1 MAYTGQVKWFNQ
13 ALQFGFIEYTGFS
26 QTHLET
32 LVSDLH
38 ASLKQSGILENLDA
52 DLRTRLEDV
61 VDNTEPSFPKELF
74 VHRVDIAKDD
84 ESDMALLLQGEDV
97 TYGVDK
103 DENQDPKKQ
112 YKAVNVRGVKGG
124 KTLCNN
130 QDAIKSLYKTL
141 WRRKRQRS
149 GGRGTGGPKSVNR
162 QSETQTE
169 ETEVGTKE

>member
-13 ALQFGFIEYTGFS
+13 ALQFGFIEHTGYS
-26 QTHLET
+26 QTHLEN

-38 ASLKQSGILENLDA
+38 SSLKQSGILENLDA

-61 VDNTEPSFPKELF
+61 ITNVEPSFPKELF
-74 VHRVDIAKDD
+74 VHRADIARDD
-84 ESDMALLLQGEDV
+84 ESDITLLLQGEDV

-103 DENQDPKKQ
+103 DENQDPQKQ

-149 GGRGTGGPKSVNR
+149 TGRGTSGPKTINR
-162 QSETQTE
+162 QTVTK
-169 ETEVGTKE
+169 ETEAETNE